1 MALKKR
7 LLILGLIPL
16 ILSTIIIGY
25 IVYQLISL
33 QSSAKEDVQVLLET
47 EKLRGDLIVTKQ
59 ALSNYS
65 VNSTEENKQ
74 MVVGMLEKTSTQL
87 TNVKKIIPVK
97 NQQETLASIESKFT
111 DLKSASDQALT
122 EMDKAEI
129 KRQSIRISGVL
140 NDMHLLTKQTN
151 DWHENLLKENE
162 RQIEFIVWAAIIGFM
177 VTILLSLGAS
187 TILSRRIVKPLN
199 VMVGNAERIAD
210 GDLTISIDSI
220 KEKNSQ
226 FEVDKLQT
234 AFHHMVLNLRN
245 TVQSVHDIG
254 SNVERFTHDV
264 RSQMTSL
271 AESSNQ
277 VAISTEELAKGSQS
291 ISEDIQST
299 AALMSVMGDDFAM
312 NVRQSGES
320 SASSKVALESVEHGR
335 SSLNKQ
341 QQFAEMIA
349 DSSSSI
355 MDSVQSFASYT
366 GEIEHAAQ
374 AVREIAEQTNLLA
387 LNAAIEAARA
397 GDAGKGFAV
406 VAQEVRKLAEDSS
419 VATERIGNMVGNI
432 KNGIHSIMD
441 ASQKG
446 KSLST
451 QQVES
456 MSMTEQAFK
465 EISGNVS
472 TIYENLVQLEN
483 GMNASNERTNQVIAA
498 IENISAIT
506 EETAAGTEEISSST
520 EEQLR
525 YFEQMNEQVGQLNRM
540 TVEMKKELE
549 RFTLM

>member
-1 MALKKR
+1 MALKRR

-25 IVYQLISL
+25 IVSQLISL
-33 QSSAKEDVQVLLET
+33 QNSANEDVQVLLET
-47 EKLRGDLIVTKQ
+47 ETLRGDLNVAKQ

-65 VNSTEENKQ
+65 VNSTAENKQ
-74 MVVGMLEKTSTQL
+74 MVEGILEETSTQISDLKKLL
-87 TNVKKIIPVK
+87 TVND
-97 NQQETLASIESKFT
+97 QQETLSSIERKFT
-111 DLKSASDQALT
+111 DLKTASDAALT
-122 EMDKAEI
+122 EMNKAEI

-140 NDMHLLTKQTN
+140 NDMYLLTKQTN
-151 DWHENLLKENE
+151 DWYQNLLKENK
-162 RQIEFIVWAAIIGFM
+162 RQIEFIVWVSVIGFII
-177 VTILLSLGAS
+177 TIILSMAAS
-187 TILSRRIVKPLN
+187 TLLTQRIVKPLN
-199 VMVGNAERIAD
+199 VMVDNAEKMAN
-210 GDLTISIDSI
+210 GDLTISVESV
-220 KEKNSQ
+220 KEKNSK

-234 AFHHMVLNLRN
+234 AFHHMVLNLRS

-254 SNVERFTHDV
+254 SNVEKFTQDV

-277 VAISTEELAKGSQS
+277 VAVSTEELAKGSQS

-299 AALMSVMGDDFAM
+299 AALMSLMGDDFAQ

-320 SASSKVALESVEHGR
+320 SASSKVALDSVEHGR
-335 SSLNKQ
+335 ASLNKQ

-349 DSSSSI
+349 ESSSSI
-355 MDSVQSFASYT
+355 MDSIEHFAQYT
-366 GEIEHAAQ
+366 GEIEHASH
-374 AVREIAEQTNLLA
+374 AVREIADQTNLLA

-432 KNGIHSIMD
+432 KNGIHSIME

-451 QQVES
+451 QQVDS
-456 MSMTEQAFK
+456 MGVTEHAFK
-465 EISGNVS
+465 DISGNVS

-483 GMNASNERTNQVIAA
+483 GMHASNERTNQVIAA

-525 YFEQMNEQVGQLNRM
+525 YFEQMNERVGKLNEM
-540 TVEMKKELE
+540 TAEMKKELE
-549 RFTLM
+549 RFTL

>member
-25 IVYQLISL
+25 IVSQLISL
-33 QSSAKEDVQVLLET
+33 QNSANEDVQVLLET
-47 EKLRGDLIVTKQ
+47 ETLRGDLIVAKQ

-65 VNSTEENKQ
+65 VNSTAENKQ
-74 MVVGMLEKTSTQL
+74 MVEGMLEETSTQISVLKKLL
-87 TNVKKIIPVK
+87 TVK
-97 NQQETLASIESKFT
+97 NQQETLSSIETKFT
-111 DLKSASDQALT
+111 DLKTASDAALSD
-122 EMDKAEI
+122 MNKAEI

-140 NDMHLLTKQTN
+140 NDMYLLTKQTN
-151 DWHENLLKENE
+151 DWYQNLLKDNK
-162 RQIEFIVWAAIIGFM
+162 RQIEFIVWVAVIGFILTIILSM
-177 VTILLSLGAS
+177 AASILL
-187 TILSRRIVKPLN
+187 TQRIVKPLN
-199 VMVGNAERIAD
+199 IMVDNAEKMAN
-210 GDLTISIDSI
+210 GDLTISVDSV
-220 KEKNSQ
+220 KEKNSK

-234 AFHHMVLNLRN
+234 AFHHMVLNLRS
-245 TVQSVHDIG
+245 TVQSVHEIG
-254 SNVERFTHDV
+254 SNVEKFTKDV

-299 AALMSVMGDDFAM
+299 AALMSVMGDDFAQ

-320 SASSKVALESVEHGR
+320 SASSKVALDSVEHGR
-335 SSLNKQ
+335 ASLNKQ

-349 DSSSSI
+349 ESSSSI
-355 MDSVQSFASYT
+355 MDSIESFAQYT
-366 GEIEHAAQ
+366 GEIEHASH
-374 AVREIAEQTNLLA
+374 AVREIADQTNLLA

-432 KNGIHSIMD
+432 KNGIHSIME

-451 QQVES
+451 QQVDS
-456 MSMTEQAFK
+456 MSVTEHAF
-465 EISGNVS
+465 EDISGNVS

-483 GMNASNERTNQVIAA
+483 GMLASNERTNQVIAA

-525 YFEQMNEQVGQLNRM
+525 YFEQMNEQVGKLNGM
-540 TVEMKKELE
+540 TAEMKKELE
-549 RFTLM
+549 RFTL

>member
-1 MALKKR
+1 MALKRR

-25 IVYQLISL
+25 IVSQLISL
-33 QSSAKEDVQVLLET
+33 QNSANEDVQVLLET
-47 EKLRGDLIVTKQ
+47 ETLRGDLNVAKQ

-65 VNSTEENKQ
+65 VNSTAENKQ
-74 MVVGMLEKTSTQL
+74 IVEGILEETSTQILDLKKLL
-87 TNVKKIIPVK
+87 TVKD
-97 NQQETLASIESKFT
+97 QQETLSSIEAKFT
-111 DLKSASDQALT
+111 DLKTASDAALT
-122 EMDKAEI
+122 EMNKAEI

-140 NDMHLLTKQTN
+140 NDMYLLTKQTN
-151 DWHENLLKENE
+151 DWYQSLLKENK
-162 RQIEFIVWAAIIGFM
+162 RQIEFIVWVSVIGFIL
-177 VTILLSLGAS
+177 TIILSMAAS
-187 TILSRRIVKPLN
+187 TLLTQRIVKPLN
-199 VMVGNAERIAD
+199 IMVDNAEKMAN
-210 GDLTISIDSI
+210 GDLTISVESV
-220 KEKNSQ
+220 KEKNSK

-234 AFHHMVLNLRN
+234 AFHHMVLNLRS

-254 SNVERFTHDV
+254 SNVEKFTQDV

-299 AALMSVMGDDFAM
+299 AALMSLMGDDFAQ

-320 SASSKVALESVEHGR
+320 SASSKVALDSVEHGR
-335 SSLNKQ
+335 ASLNKQ
-341 QQFAEMIA
+341 QEFAEMIA
-349 DSSSSI
+349 ESSSSI
-355 MDSVQSFASYT
+355 MDSIEHFAQYT
-366 GEIEHAAQ
+366 GEIEHASH
-374 AVREIAEQTNLLA
+374 AVREIADQTNLLA

-432 KNGIHSIMD
+432 KNGIHSIME

-451 QQVES
+451 QQVDS
-456 MSMTEQAFK
+456 MSVTENAFK
-465 EISGNVS
+465 DISGNVS

-483 GMNASNERTNQVIAA
+483 GMQASNERTHQVIAA

-525 YFEQMNEQVGQLNRM
+525 YFEQMNEQVGKLNVM
-540 TVEMKKELE
+540 TAEMKKELE
-549 RFTLM
+549 RFTL